1 MIEFQTLTMS
11 GKRKRVVL
19 TIKDKLDIIKKLEDG
34 GSSKQLVICGGSGS
48 GARIGGGGINGGSD
62 KVLSI

>member
-1 MIEFQTLTMS
+1 MS

-34 GSSKQLVICGGSGS
+34 GSSKQLAVIYG
-48 GARIGGGGINGGSD
+48 IGETTVRDIR
-62 KVLSI
+62 KK